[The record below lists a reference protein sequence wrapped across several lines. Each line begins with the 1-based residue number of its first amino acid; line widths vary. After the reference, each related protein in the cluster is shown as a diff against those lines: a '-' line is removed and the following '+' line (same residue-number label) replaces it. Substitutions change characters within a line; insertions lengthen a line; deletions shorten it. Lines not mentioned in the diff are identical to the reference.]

1 MNPSKQLAALV
12 PMRHH
17 SIRVP
22 GKNYRLLAGEPLY
35 SYILKTLLSCPE
47 ITKIVVDTDS
57 PIIQEGVERDFPT
70 VQLINRPEELR
81 GSTVPMND
89 VIMHDV
95 TQIPADVYL
104 QTHSTNPLL
113 RPETVSRAIRKF
125 MESYPEHDS
134 LFSVTPFQMRLWDAS
149 GNPVNH
155 NPRVLL
161 RTQDLEPLFVEN
173 SCLYIFERE
182 TFMAHGNRLGER
194 PLMFEIDAEEALDI
208 DNELDFAVVDCLM
221 LR

>member
-1 MNPSKQLAALV
+1 MIQSKQLAALV

-47 ITKIVVDTDS
+47 IAKSIVDTDS

-70 VQLINRPEELR
+70 VQLINRPEDLR

-113 RPETVSRAIRKF
+113 RPETVRRAIRKF

-134 LFSVTPFQMRLWDAS
+134 LFSVTRIHSRFWDGLTRAINQ
-149 GNPVNH
+149 NPSF
-155 NPRVLL
+155 
-161 RTQDLEPLFVEN
+161 LF
-173 SCLYIFERE
+173 LTYY
-182 TFMAHGNRLGER
+182 
-194 PLMFEIDAEEALDI
+194 
-208 DNELDFAVVDCLM
+208 
-221 LR
+221 